1 MARRAVSRSG
11 CESAL
16 KRDSTSDRPQLLD
29 TLKEIL
35 AWSGVPIGADQDPP
49 RLMFSPTISVTCCYI
64 GRGPA
69 SAPIHTLSLF
79 GGFGPEVSRLCLCDS
94 LPARSVR
101 SQFRRDRR
109 CYTEGAPLRAQVARG
124 TLT

>member
-69 SAPIHTLSLF
+69 SAPIHTLDLRDPR
-79 GGFGPEVSRLCLCDS
+79 GRPIAKLADRYQRSRDL
-94 LPARSVR
+94 A
-101 SQFRRDRR
+101 QQ
-109 CYTEGAPLRAQVARG
+109 LR
-124 TLT
+124 